1 MHLYLYLY
9 LYLIFTPRKTNKT
22 MMTNR
27 ALLYHTVTIC
37 HIADNNPAAAART
50 MPVRLT

>member
-9 LYLIFTPRKTNKT
+9 VISRRRNKT
-22 MMTNR
+22 MTNR

-37 HIADNNPAAAART
+37 HTVDNNPAAAART
-50 MPVRLT
+50 MPVCLT